1 MSFNNKSNWNKR
13 PQAAKEKAHGVAR
26 VISKRGFCSRSQ
38 AENLVLEGRVSLRGK
53 IVRDPDAP
61 ARENDEISVDGKI
74 VKASEF
80 VYFMMNKPRGYVT
93 TASDEKGRATVMDLF
108 REEFA
113 KMFPG
118 KPVPHISPVGRLDA
132 ASEGLLLFTNDTQW
146 ADALLQTKDDKCVER
161 AARTSLLGHDRVQHL
176 GLEQS
181 ESPKTRD
188 ESGEVE
194 SLSEGVILSEAE
206 RSRRIQCGAP
216 SVTREDLERVLP
228 QFIGDIDQVPPNYCA
243 VKINGHRASD
253 LMNRGREI
261 ELKPR
266 RIHISSLKVIGEGL
280 VTEGCTGK
288 CFATFDLEC
297 NCSKGT
303 YIRSLGRDLARALGT
318 CGCVSKIRRHRIGD
332 VTVDRAVRG
341 DELTSEHLLPV
352 DQVLD
357 FPVVRLN
364 DDQVKAIRL
373 GNWVP
378 WRTPVENLSTT
389 PGAEKFVFTA
399 DKNGAVVGL
408 GVYDPGRICPKFFLG
423 EDE

>member
-1 MSFNNKSNWNKR
+1 MSSSGFVLLDKIAGETSFKALFPLKR
-13 PQAAKEKAHGVAR
+13 VFCTKRVGHAGTLDLRASGLIIAA
-26 VISKRGFCSRSQ
+26 
-38 AENLVLEGRVSLRGK
+38 
-53 IVRDPDAP
+53 
-61 ARENDEISVDGKI
+61 
-74 VKASEF
+74 
-80 VYFMMNKPRGYVT
+80 T
-93 TASDEKGRATVMDLF
+93 GRATRLLPYIEAKDKCYTF
-108 REEFA
+108 RLHLGYETDTLEWD
-113 KMFPG
+113 G
-118 KPVPHISPVGRLDA
+118 EVVEQDEVNVI
-132 ASEGLLLFTNDTQW
+132 ASEAKQSIN
-146 ADALLQTKDDKCVER
+146 R
-161 AARTSLLGHDRVQHL
+161 A
-176 GLEQS
+176 
-181 ESPKTRD
+181 
-188 ESGEVE
+188 
-194 SLSEGVILSEAE
+194 
-206 RSRRIQCGAP
+206 
-216 SVTREDLERVLP
+216 DLEAVLP

-253 LMNRGREI
+253 LANRGREI

-266 RIHISSLKVIGEGL
+266 RIHIESLKVVGEGL

-288 CFATFDLEC
+288 SFATFDLEC

-318 CGCVSKIRRHRIGD
+318 CGCVSMIRRHRIGD

-341 DELTSEHLLPV
+341 DALTPEHLLPV

-399 DKNGAVVGL
+399 DKDGAVIGL

-423 EDE
+423 DD

>member
-1 MSFNNKSNWNKR
+1 MSSSGFVLLDKIAGETSFKALFPLKR
-13 PQAAKEKAHGVAR
+13 VFCTKRVGHAGTLDLRASGLIIAA
-26 VISKRGFCSRSQ
+26 
-38 AENLVLEGRVSLRGK
+38 
-53 IVRDPDAP
+53 
-61 ARENDEISVDGKI
+61 
-74 VKASEF
+74 
-80 VYFMMNKPRGYVT
+80 T
-93 TASDEKGRATVMDLF
+93 GRATRLLPYI
-108 REEFA
+108 EA
-113 KMFPG
+113 K
-118 KPVPHISPVGRLDA
+118 
-132 ASEGLLLFTNDTQW
+132 
-146 ADALLQTKDDKCVER
+146 DKCYTFR
-161 AARTSLLGHDRVQHL
+161 LHL
-176 GLEQS
+176 GYETDTLEWDGEVVRTDERLETS
-181 ESPKTRD
+181 D

-194 SLSEGVILSEAE
+194 CHSEGVILSEAE
-206 RSRRIQCGAP
+206 RSRRILCGVP
-216 SVTREDLERVLP
+216 SVTRADLEAVLP

-253 LMNRGREI
+253 LANRGRDV

-266 RIHISSLKVIGEGL
+266 RIHIESLKVVGEGL

-288 CFATFDLEC
+288 SFATFDLEC

-318 CGCVSKIRRHRIGD
+318 CGCVSMIRRHRIGD

-341 DELTSEHLLPV
+341 DALTPEHLLPV

-399 DKNGAVVGL
+399 DKDGAVIGL

-423 EDE
+423 DD

>member
-1 MSFNNKSNWNKR
+1 MSSSGFVLLDKIAGETSFKALFPLKR
-13 PQAAKEKAHGVAR
+13 VFCTKRVGHAGTLDLRASGLIIAA
-26 VISKRGFCSRSQ
+26 
-38 AENLVLEGRVSLRGK
+38 
-53 IVRDPDAP
+53 
-61 ARENDEISVDGKI
+61 
-74 VKASEF
+74 
-80 VYFMMNKPRGYVT
+80 T
-93 TASDEKGRATVMDLF
+93 GRATRLLPYI
-108 REEFA
+108 EA
-113 KMFPG
+113 K
-118 KPVPHISPVGRLDA
+118 
-132 ASEGLLLFTNDTQW
+132 
-146 ADALLQTKDDKCVER
+146 DKCYTFR
-161 AARTSLLGHDRVQHL
+161 LHL
-176 GLEQS
+176 GYETDTLEW
-181 ESPKTRD
+181 D
-188 ESGEVE
+188 GEVVE
-194 SLSEGVILSEAE
+194 QDDRSL
-206 RSRRIQCGAP
+206 
-216 SVTREDLERVLP
+216 SVTRADLEAFLP

-253 LMNRGREI
+253 LANRGREI

-266 RIHISSLKVIGEGL
+266 RIHIESLKVVGEGL

-288 CFATFDLEC
+288 SFATFDLEC

-318 CGCVSKIRRHRIGD
+318 CGCVSMIRRHRIGD

-341 DELTSEHLLPV
+341 DALTPEHLLPV

-399 DKNGAVVGL
+399 DKDGAVIGL

-423 EDE
+423 DD

>member
-1 MSFNNKSNWNKR
+1 MSSSGFVLLDKIAGETSFKALFPLKR
-13 PQAAKEKAHGVAR
+13 VFCTKRVGHAGTLDLRASGLIIAA
-26 VISKRGFCSRSQ
+26 
-38 AENLVLEGRVSLRGK
+38 
-53 IVRDPDAP
+53 
-61 ARENDEISVDGKI
+61 
-74 VKASEF
+74 
-80 VYFMMNKPRGYVT
+80 T
-93 TASDEKGRATVMDLF
+93 GRATRLLPYI
-108 REEFA
+108 EA
-113 KMFPG
+113 K
-118 KPVPHISPVGRLDA
+118 
-132 ASEGLLLFTNDTQW
+132 
-146 ADALLQTKDDKCVER
+146 DKCYTFR
-161 AARTSLLGHDRVQHL
+161 LHL
-176 GLEQS
+176 GYETDTLEW
-181 ESPKTRD
+181 D
-188 ESGEVE
+188 GEVVE
-194 SLSEGVILSEAE
+194 QDDRSL
-206 RSRRIQCGAP
+206 
-216 SVTREDLERVLP
+216 SVTRADLEAVLP

-253 LMNRGREI
+253 LANRGREI

-266 RIHISSLKVIGEGL
+266 RIHIESLKVVDEGK

-318 CGCVSKIRRHRIGD
+318 CGCVSMIRRHRIGD

-341 DELTSEHLLPV
+341 DALTPEHLLPV

-399 DKNGAVVGL
+399 DKDGAVIGL

-423 EDE
+423 DD

>member
-1 MSFNNKSNWNKR
+1 LSSSGFVLLDKIAGETSFKALFPLKR
-13 PQAAKEKAHGVAR
+13 VFCTKRVGHAGTLDLRASGLIIAA
-26 VISKRGFCSRSQ
+26 
-38 AENLVLEGRVSLRGK
+38 
-53 IVRDPDAP
+53 
-61 ARENDEISVDGKI
+61 
-74 VKASEF
+74 
-80 VYFMMNKPRGYVT
+80 T
-93 TASDEKGRATVMDLF
+93 GRATRLLPYI
-108 REEFA
+108 EA
-113 KMFPG
+113 K
-118 KPVPHISPVGRLDA
+118 
-132 ASEGLLLFTNDTQW
+132 
-146 ADALLQTKDDKCVER
+146 DKCYTFR
-161 AARTSLLGHDRVQHL
+161 LHL
-176 GLEQS
+176 GYETDTLEW
-181 ESPKTRD
+181 D
-188 ESGEVE
+188 GEVVE
-194 SLSEGVILSEAE
+194 QDDRSL
-206 RSRRIQCGAP
+206 
-216 SVTREDLERVLP
+216 SVTRADLEAVLP

-253 LMNRGREI
+253 LANRGREI

-266 RIHISSLKVIGEGL
+266 RIHIESLKVVGEGL

-288 CFATFDLEC
+288 SFATFDLEC

-318 CGCVSKIRRHRIGD
+318 CGCVSMIRRHRIGD

-341 DELTSEHLLPV
+341 DVLTPEHLLPV

-399 DKNGAVVGL
+399 DKDGAVIGL
-408 GVYDPGRICPKFFLG
+408 GVYDPGRICPKFYLG
-423 EDE
+423 EDD

>member
-1 MSFNNKSNWNKR
+1 MSSSGFVLLDKIAGETSFKALFPLKR
-13 PQAAKEKAHGVAR
+13 VFCTKRVGHAGTLDLRASGLIIAA
-26 VISKRGFCSRSQ
+26 
-38 AENLVLEGRVSLRGK
+38 
-53 IVRDPDAP
+53 
-61 ARENDEISVDGKI
+61 
-74 VKASEF
+74 
-80 VYFMMNKPRGYVT
+80 T
-93 TASDEKGRATVMDLF
+93 GRATRLLPYIEAKDKCYTF
-108 REEFA
+108 RLHLGYE
-113 KMFPG
+113 
-118 KPVPHISPVGRLDA
+118 
-132 ASEGLLLFTNDTQW
+132 TDTLEW
-146 ADALLQTKDDKCVER
+146 DGEVVKVDDKCVGRESQPCLHGYDR
-161 AARTSLLGHDRVQHL
+161 AQHL

-188 ESGEVE
+188 ERGEC
-194 SLSEGVILSEAE
+194 
-206 RSRRIQCGAP
+206 CGEP
-216 SVTREDLERVLP
+216 SVTRADLEAVLP
-228 QFIGDIDQVPPNYCA
+228 KFIGDIDQVPPNYSS
-243 VKINGHRASD
+243 VKIDGHRASD
-253 LMNRGREI
+253 LANRGRDV

-266 RIHISSLKVIGEGL
+266 RIHIESLKVVGEGL

-288 CFATFDLEC
+288 SFATFDLEC

-318 CGCVSKIRRHRIGD
+318 CGCVSMIRRHRIGD

-341 DELTSEHLLPV
+341 DALTPEHLLPV

-399 DKNGAVVGL
+399 DKDGAVIGL
-408 GVYDPGRICPKFFLG
+408 GVYDPGRICPKFYLG
-423 EDE
+423 QDE